1 MNRRLLE
8 NYNSPAGASNYR
20 ADYSRKLHRKVSDR
34 LERRLFHRLFHRAGP
49 LEDLV
54 DVPCGAGRLY
64 SLFRERAGRVVEADW
79 SFHML
84 RLSREDHRNDAWGY
98 IRCNGLNLP
107 FKDGAFEGVV
117 SIRLNHHFETREERL
132 RHLEETFRVARRV
145 VIATWFSHRS
155 FRAWSRRVRARM
167 GGRKREK
174 FTLRVSEVRA
184 LAGRKGFRLVLARPL
199 TPLALGSGHVFGLF
213 LRGEP

>member
-8 NYNSPAGASNYR
+8 NYNSPAGASSYR
-20 ADYSRKLHRKVSDR
+20 AAYSRKLHRKVSDR
-34 LERRLFHRLFHRAGP
+34 LERRLFHDLFRRAGP

-64 SLFRERAGRVVEADW
+64 SLFKEKAARVAEADW

-84 RLSREDHRNDAWGY
+84 RLSREDNGNDAWGY
-98 IRCNGLNLP
+98 IRCNSLNLP
-107 FKDGAFEGVV
+107 FKDGAFEGLVTV
-117 SIRLNHHFETREERL
+117 RLNHHFEKKEERL
-132 RHLEETFRVARRV
+132 LHLEEAFRVARRV
-145 VIATWFSHRS
+145 VIATWFSHHS

-174 FTLRVSEVRA
+174 YTLRTSEVRA
-184 LAGRKGFRLVLARPL
+184 LAEEKGFRLVLARPL
-199 TPLALGSGHVFGLF
+199 TPMALGSGHVFGLF
-213 LRGEP
+213 LRIPS